1 MFCFLAKV
9 CSKER
14 AYLQGRR
21 KNQSQVYL
29 PKGKGLRALQ
39 ESKQRSAASELW
51 GGKDMELLCAGVA
64 KLQAS
69 ACVLK
74 ATKWAFT
81 HARLGGQWSY
91 PVLTSSAE
99 LDTAESQ
106 LS

>member
-1 MFCFLAKV
+1 
-9 CSKER
+9 
-14 AYLQGRR
+14 
-21 KNQSQVYL
+21 
-29 PKGKGLRALQ
+29 
-39 ESKQRSAASELW
+39 
-51 GGKDMELLCAGVA
+51 MELLCAGVA